1 MTALRATAW
10 VTLSPD
16 RAARAPNVMPNAPA
30 YRPIPA
36 AVRVIAAR
44 AAKGAGS
51 IAVAPVRDEAVAAV
65 LTSKTLRGNV
75 GNAIANM
82 VRRAIIAQ

>member
-1 MTALRATAW
+1 MTALKATAW

-36 AVRVIAAR
+36 AARVIAAR
-44 AAKGAGS
+44 AAKGPGPVA
-51 IAVAPVRDEAVAAV
+51 AAPVRDEDVMAV

-75 GNAIANM
+75 GNPIATM
-82 VRRAIIAQ
+82 LQSLIIAQ